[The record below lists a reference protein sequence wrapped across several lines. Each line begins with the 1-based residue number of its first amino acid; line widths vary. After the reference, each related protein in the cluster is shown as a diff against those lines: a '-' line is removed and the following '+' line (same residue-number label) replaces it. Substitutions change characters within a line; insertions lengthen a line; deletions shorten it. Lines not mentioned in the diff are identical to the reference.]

1 MASNLAQT
9 AVRDAGPRPALPAAQ
24 RPLPRFFGR
33 GALALVLALYTIYT
47 LGPFL
52 WLATMSVRS
61 TAEISANPYGLPTT
75 FHWEQYRSA
84 WVDSDFA
91 TYFWNSTMVVV
102 GAVAVVTLIGAA
114 AAHAL
119 ARYRFRGNRLIYAVL
134 FSSIIFP
141 PQITLI
147 SLYQI
152 LVEYNLYNSLLG
164 LALVYVSLQ
173 LPLTVYLLEGFF
185 ARIPQDLFDAAK
197 MDGYGDLEIFWR
209 IVLPVGMPAIA
220 TTLILNFIQ
229 LWNEFLF
236 AVVLITDPDK
246 RTLPIGIRAF
256 MGDHFQDIGMIATGV
271 MVSVIPVIV
280 AYVFFSEKLIRG
292 MTAGAIK

>member
-1 MASNLAQT
+1 MSAT
-9 AVRDAGPRPALPAAQ
+9 HAVREGRA
-24 RPLPRFFGR
+24 PLPRLFSR
-33 GALALVLALYTIYT
+33 GILGLVLAIYTIYQ

-52 WLATMSVRS
+52 WLATMSVRT
-61 TAEISANPYGLPTT
+61 TAEISADPYAWPST
-75 FHWEQYRSA
+75 FHFEQFRTA
-84 WVDSDFA
+84 WVDSAFA
-91 TYFWNSTMVVV
+91 TYFWNSTLVVV

-119 ARYRFRGNRLIYAVL
+119 ARYRFRGNRLIYGVL

-152 LVEYNLYNSLLG
+152 LVDYNLYNSLFG

-236 AVVLITDPDK
+236 AVVLITDPEK

-271 MVSVIPVIV
+271 MISVIPVIV

>member
-1 MASNLAQT
+1 MIASK
-9 AVRDAGPRPALPAAQ
+9 
-24 RPLPRFFGR
+24 PLPRLFSR
-33 GALALVLALYTIYT
+33 GALALVLGLYTIYT

-52 WLATMSVRS
+52 WLASMSVRT
-61 TAEISANPYGLPTT
+61 TAEISADHYAWPKP
-75 FHWEQYRSA
+75 FHWGQFRTA

-91 TYFWNSTMVVV
+91 TYFWNSTVVVV
-102 GAVAVVTLIGAA
+102 GAVAIVTLIGAA

-119 ARYRFRGNRLIYAVL
+119 ARYRFRGNRWIYAIL

-152 LVEYNLYNSLLG
+152 LVDYGLYNSLLG
-164 LALVYVSLQ
+164 LTLVYVSLQ

-197 MDGYGDLEIFWR
+197 IDGYGDLEIFRR
-209 IVLPVGMPAIA
+209 IVLPIGMPAIA

-271 MVSVIPVIV
+271 MISVIPVIV

>member
-1 MASNLAQT
+1 MAVST
-9 AVRDAGPRPALPAAQ
+9 AIPAEGPS
-24 RPLPRFFGR
+24 PLPRLFSR
-33 GALALVLALYTIYT
+33 GILALVLAVYTIYT

-52 WLATMSVRS
+52 WLATMSVRT
-61 TAEISANPYGLPTT
+61 TAEISADHYALPRT
-75 FHWEQYRSA
+75 FHWEQFRIA

-91 TYFWNSTMVVV
+91 TYFWNSTIVVV
-102 GAVAVVTLIGAA
+102 GAVAAVTLIGAA

-119 ARYRFRGNRLIYAVL
+119 ARYRFRGNRLIYGIL

-147 SLYQI
+147 SIYQI
-152 LVEYNLYNSLLG
+152 LVDYNLYNSLLG
-164 LALVYVSLQ
+164 LTLVYISLQ

-197 MDGYGDLEIFWR
+197 MDGYGDLEIFWK

-271 MVSVIPVIV
+271 MISVIPVIV

>member
-1 MASNLAQT
+1 MSA
-9 AVRDAGPRPALPAAQ
+9 DATVPPAA
-24 RPLPRFFGR
+24 GR
-33 GALALVLALYTIYT
+33 GGFLASRAALAVAIAAYTAYT

-52 WLATMSVRS
+52 WLATMSVR
-61 TAEISANPYGLPTT
+61 TTGEISADHYAWPGP
-75 FHWEQYRSA
+75 FHWEQFRIA

-91 TYFWNSTMVVV
+91 TYFWNSTVVV
-102 GAVAVVTLIGAA
+102 VAAVAVVTLVGAA

-119 ARYRFRGNRLIYAVL
+119 ARYRFRGNRILYGIL

-152 LVEYNLYNSLLG
+152 LVDYGLYNSLLG
-164 LALVYVSLQ
+164 LTLVYVSLQ

-197 MDGYGDLEIFWR
+197 MDGYGDIEIFRR
-209 IVLPVGMPAIA
+209 IVLPIGMPAIA

-256 MGDHFQDIGMIATGV
+256 MGDHFQDIGMIAAGV
-271 MVSVIPVIV
+271 MISVVPVIV
-280 AYVFFSEKLIRG
+280 AYVFFSERLIRG
-292 MTAGAIK
+292 MTAGAVK

>member
-1 MASNLAQT
+1 MAATT
-9 AVRDAGPRPALPAAQ
+9 ARAA
-24 RPLPRFFGR
+24 RPLPRLFGR
-33 GALALVLALYTIYT
+33 GALALVLGLYTIYT

-52 WLATMSVRS
+52 WLATMSVRT
-61 TAEISANPYGLPTT
+61 TAEISADHYAWPSP
-75 FHWEQYRSA
+75 FHWEQYRIA
-84 WVDSDFA
+84 WVDSSFA
-91 TYFWNSTMVVV
+91 VYFWNSTVVV
-102 GAVAVVTLIGAA
+102 VAAVAIVTLIGAG

-119 ARYRFRGNRLIYAVL
+119 ARYRFRGNRIIYGIL

-152 LVEYNLYNSLLG
+152 LVDYGLYNSLVG
-164 LALVYVSLQ
+164 LTLVYISLQ

-197 MDGYGDLEIFWR
+197 IDGYSDLEIFVR
-209 IVLPVGMPAIA
+209 IVLPIGMPAIA

-236 AVVLITDPDK
+236 AVVLITDPEK

-256 MGDHFQDIGMIATGV
+256 MGDHFQDIGLIATGV
-271 MVSVIPVIV
+271 VVSVIPVIL

>member
-1 MASNLAQT
+1 MSASLA
-9 AVRDAGPRPALPAAQ
+9 AREGA
-24 RPLPRFFGR
+24 RPLRRLFSR
-33 GALALVLALYTIYT
+33 GILALVLGVYTIYQ

-52 WLATMSVRS
+52 WLATMSVRT
-61 TAEISANPYGLPTT
+61 TAEISADPYAWPSPLHLDQFRT
-75 FHWEQYRSA
+75 A

-91 TYFWNSTMVVV
+91 TYFWNSTLVVV
-102 GAVAVVTLIGAA
+102 GAVAVLTFIGAA

-119 ARYRFRGNRLIYAVL
+119 ARYRFRGNRLIYGIL

-152 LVEYNLYNSLLG
+152 LVDYHLYNSLFG
-164 LALVYVSLQ
+164 LALVYISLQ

-209 IVLPVGMPAIA
+209 VVLPVGMPAIA

-271 MVSVIPVIV
+271 MISVIPVIV
-280 AYVFFSEKLIRG
+280 VYVFFSEKLIRG